1 MNGGEAMKRI
11 VIGTDGS
18 AGGHAA
24 VEVGIEL
31 ARAAGAVATIVYV
44 RHSPLPILGDPYY
57 QRALSVE
64 LQKGRC
70 AVDEAAAQADEAGVG
85 NESEVLEGDPA
96 ERILELARLREADLI
111 VVGSRDRGALAETL
125 LGSVS
130 GAIVHHADRP
140 VLVVKLGAEAAQR
153 AA

>member
-18 AGGHAA
+18 AGGRAA
-24 VEVGIEL
+24 IEVGIEL

-57 QRALSVE
+57 QRALSIE

-70 AVDEAAAQADEAGVG
+70 AVDQAAAQADEAGGG
-85 NESEVLEGDPA
+85 NEAEGLESEPA
-96 ERILELARLREADLI
+96 ERIFELARLREAD
-111 VVGSRDRGALAETL
+111 
-125 LGSVS
+125 
-130 GAIVHHADRP
+130 
-140 VLVVKLGAEAAQR
+140 
-153 AA
+153 